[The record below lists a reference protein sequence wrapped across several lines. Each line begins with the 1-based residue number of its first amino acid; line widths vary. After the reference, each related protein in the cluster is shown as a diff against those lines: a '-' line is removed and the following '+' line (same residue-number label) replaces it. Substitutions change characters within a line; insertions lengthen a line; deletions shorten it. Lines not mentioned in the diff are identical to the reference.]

1 MDLPIDAELIRYAIE
16 QENELYAWELWTSLY
31 PYMQMKWF
39 DFIKFDDF
47 KGLALGQKHR
57 YTIKSKEEIIEEIET
72 IVALH
77 EGR

>member
-16 QENELYAWELWTSLY
+16 QENELYAWELWETLY

-47 KGLALGQKHR
+47 KRLALGQKHR